1 MGVNEIIERRVLRDN
16 DVVFREGEP
25 GSNAYILQDGAVVI
39 SKVINGVEEE
49 LAVIGRGGIFGEMAL
64 IDDKPRMATAR
75 VRGNATIMT
84 VTKQIYSEKLK
95 KSDPF
100 VRALLRIL
108 VETVRSTSK
117 S

>member
-1 MGVNEIIERRVLRDN
+1 MTEILERRVLQDK
-16 DVVFREGEP
+16 DVIFREGEP
-25 GSNAYILQDGAVVI
+25 GSNAYILQEGAVVI
-39 SKVINGVEEE
+39 SKIINGADEE
-49 LAVIGRGGIFGEMAL
+49 LAVIGKGGIFGEMAL

-75 VRGNATIMT
+75 VRGNATIVT